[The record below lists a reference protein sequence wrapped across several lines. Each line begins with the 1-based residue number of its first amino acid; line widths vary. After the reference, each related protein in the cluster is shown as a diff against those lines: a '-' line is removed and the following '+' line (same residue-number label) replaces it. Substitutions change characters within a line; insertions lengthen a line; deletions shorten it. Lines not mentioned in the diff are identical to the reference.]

1 MRWPIFHVLEESL
14 LSGIINTGAG
24 KTLTFFQ
31 VYFLGV
37 KIEQNLWAGHVGTY
51 VYNVTW
57 VCL

>member
-37 KIEQNLWAGHVGTY
+37 KIEQFVDRTVGTY